1 MATATQIL
9 RLPLHLL
16 AWPFRALG
24 RLHRHRMQSWETQY
38 AFHQYPL
45 FVFTWL
51 LIIAGFALYPVAM
64 HGWLDSETLA
74 WVWGIILI
82 VTVLALGV
90 DLDRDHVLFT
100 AAIVALLFALIKIAR
115 YRESRFF
122 TRIHDFFAQLDP
134 QYSPTLGLMISIIL
148 SVAFVIMLIK
158 TRLDSK
164 WIARHNTLD
173 HQSWGRA
180 DDSLARGAK
189 RTRTS
194 YPDAFQFILGLA
206 GTLHVYDANGNREL
220 RRIENVLFLPWVK
233 RRVDHLWE
241 STQVAMLPDTI
252 DDEAAAGDHEE
263 ADASA
268 AGGNDGKG

>member
-1 MATATQIL
+1 MATATEIL
-9 RLPLHLL
+9 RLPLRAL
-16 AWPFRALG
+16 AWPFRAVG
-24 RLHRHRMQSWETQY
+24 RWHRRRIQTWETQY

-51 LIIAGFALYPVAM
+51 LILSGFLLFPIAT
-64 HGWLDSETLA
+64 HQWLSSETLA
-74 WVWGIILI
+74 WIWGIILI

-90 DLDRDHVLFT
+90 DLNRDHVIFT
-100 AAIVALLFALIKIAR
+100 SVIVALLFALIKIAR

-122 TRIHDFFAQLDP
+122 SRIHDFFAGLDP
-134 QYSPTLGLMISIIL
+134 HYSPTLALMISIIL
-148 SVAFVIMLIK
+148 AAAYVIMLVK

-164 WIARHNTLD
+164 WIARHHTLD

-194 YPDAFQFILGLA
+194 YPDAFQFILGLS
-206 GTLHVYDANGNREL
+206 GTLHIYDANGNREL

-241 STQVAMLPDTI
+241 GTQVDAPPEQL
-252 DDEAAAGDHEE
+252 DDEAVAGAHEDDNE
-263 ADASA
+263 PSGD
-268 AGGNDGKG
+268 DDKT